1 MSLVSLPLSAIL
13 ELCTPNNDVCMCD
26 LLFYLVI
33 EHKCNNVGI
42 NSTTKMAT
50 HNVGFS
56 DPLNY
61 SSFKDVENKR
71 ALTPK
76 QINYEKYN
84 IPSYKEQYLMGKDM
98 SIHKCMY
105 SSSLDIIYCKTQS
118 LKVILYRMLFSS
130 SLSENSIRLKINF
143 NYPKYSFYNR

>member
-1 MSLVSLPLSAIL
+1 
-13 ELCTPNNDVCMCD
+13 MCD
-26 LLFYLVI
+26 LLFYLVL

-76 QINYEKYN
+76 QINYEKYH

-98 SIHKCMY
+98 YIHKCMHRR
-105 SSSLDIIYCKTQS
+105 SLIYFRIQSQKVIIY
-118 LKVILYRMLFSS
+118 RNLFSS
-130 SLSENSIRLKINF
+130 SLSENSIRLKISF